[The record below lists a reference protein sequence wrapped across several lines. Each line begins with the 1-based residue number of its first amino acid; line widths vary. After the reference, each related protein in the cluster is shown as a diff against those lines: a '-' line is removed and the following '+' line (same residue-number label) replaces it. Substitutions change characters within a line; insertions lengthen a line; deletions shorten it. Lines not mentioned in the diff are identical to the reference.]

1 MPHATFIRDLNDRQK
16 LWALSEPY
24 TYPHDHDTISL
35 TNITHVVTSIA
46 LPLVR
51 QIQGCDECYIFAS
64 DPEGNVTNWL
74 ELPGS
79 QKMTTD
85 HALVL
90 TDMGYPPKDPE

>member
-1 MPHATFIRDLNDRQK
+1 MHSTFVRDLNDRQK

-24 TYPHDHDTISL
+24 TYPGDHNFTTL
-35 TNITHVVTSIA
+35 TNITHVVTSIS
-46 LPLVR
+46 LPHMR
-51 QIQGCDECYIFAS
+51 QAQGCDECYIFAA
-64 DPEGNVTNWL
+64 DLGGDVIDWL

-90 TDMGYPPKDPE
+90 TAMGYPPKDPQ